1 MLSRAIGVA
10 GLVLA
15 ALVAPATAGGA
26 PPGSARG
33 AEAVLRAE
41 LEATLAR
48 EHVPGISVA
57 LATRQG
63 VIWSG
68 SVGYANLETR
78 SRTHPGYLYGIGSIT
93 KVFVACVVQ
102 QLIDEGRLDHDAT
115 AASVLGSGPLAGIP
129 NAERATIRQLLN
141 QTSGVP
147 TWEFDA
153 DWIRRGRGADLL
165 VDRPWRKDET
175 LDYIRGDRH
184 KATNEPGLGYAY
196 SNSNYTILGLV
207 VEKVTG
213 HDLVAELNTRLFV
226 PLGLADIHLEGFEP
240 IDASRLPARYHYATP
255 QFRRDA
261 GLHASFRTVAPGLID
276 VSRSNLSTEWA
287 AGGLVATA
295 PDLARFTLALR
306 DGRILSPAAF
316 ARMTTFRP
324 ADDPG
329 QEAGEGL
336 FREPL
341 AGATLRGYDGGV
353 LGFGAVMGWLE
364 HEDLVIV
371 VMTNVGS
378 MHSGDAAFFPL
389 RLVRSRGFVNAV
401 RALAAELAPR

>member
-1 MLSRAIGVA
+1 MLRRSVGLLFLGLVAA
-10 GLVLA
+10 GLASAGV
-15 ALVAPATAGGA
+15 PGHPAGGA
-26 PPGSARG
+26 
-33 AEAVLRAE
+33 EAALRAE
-41 LEATLAR
+41 LEAARVR
-48 EHVPGISVA
+48 EHVPGITVA
-57 LATRQG
+57 LATGQG

-68 SVGYANLETR
+68 AVGYANLETR
-78 SRTHPGYLYGIGSIT
+78 ARAHPGYLYGIGSIT

-102 QLIDEGRLDHDAT
+102 QLIDEGRLDRDAT
-115 AASVLGSGPLAGIP
+115 AASLLGPGPLDGIP
-129 NAERATIRQLLN
+129 NGDRVTIRQLLN
-141 QTSGVP
+141 HTSGVP

-153 DWIRRGRGADLL
+153 DWMRRGRGAELL

-175 LDYIRGDRH
+175 LDYIRGGRH
-184 KATNEPGLGYAY
+184 AATNEPGLGYAY

-213 HDLVAELNTRLFV
+213 HDIVQELDTRLFA
-226 PLGLADIHLEGFEP
+226 PLRLADIHLEGFEP
-240 IDASRLPARYHYATP
+240 VDAGRLPARYHYDTP
-255 QFRRDA
+255 QFRHDA
-261 GLHASFRTVAPGLID
+261 GLHASYRSVAPGLVD
-276 VSRSNLSTEWA
+276 VSRSNLSTEWT
-287 AGGLVATA
+287 AGGLVASA

-306 DGRILSPAAF
+306 DGRVVSPAAF

-329 QEAGEGL
+329 EEAGEGL

-341 AGATLRGYDGGV
+341 EGASLIGYDGGV

-389 RLVRSRGFVNAV
+389 RLVRSKGFVRAV

>member
-1 MLSRAIGVA
+1 M
-10 GLVLA
+10 
-15 ALVAPATAGGA
+15 
-26 PPGSARG
+26 
-33 AEAVLRAE
+33 
-41 LEATLAR
+41 R
-48 EHVPGISVA
+48 EHVPGITVA

-63 VIWSG
+63 VIWTG

-78 SRTHPGYLYGIGSIT
+78 ARAHEGYLYGIGSIT

-115 AASVLGSGPLAGIP
+115 AVSVLGPGPLAGIP
-129 NAERATIRQLLN
+129 NGDRVTIRQLLSH
-141 QTSGVP
+141 TSGVP
-147 TWEFDA
+147 SWEFDA
-153 DWIRRGRGADLL
+153 DWIRRGRGAELR
-165 VDRPWRKDET
+165 VDRPWRKEET

-184 KATNEPGLGYAY
+184 PATNEPGLGYAY

-213 HDLVAELNTRLFV
+213 HDLVQELDARLFA
-226 PLGLADIHLEGFEP
+226 PQRLADIHLEGFEP
-240 IDASRLPARYHYATP
+240 IDAARLPARYHYDTP

-261 GLHASFRTVAPGLID
+261 GLHASYRHVAPGLVD
-276 VSRSNLSTEWA
+276 VSGSNLSTEWA
-287 AGGLVATA
+287 AGGLVASA

-306 DGRILSPAAF
+306 DGRIVGPRAF

-324 ADDPG
+324 AEDPG
-329 QEAGEGL
+329 EEAGEGL

-341 AGATLRGYDGGV
+341 DGASLLGYDGGV

-389 RLVRSRGFVNAV
+389 RLVRSKGFVRAV
-401 RALAAELAPR
+401 RAVAVELAPR